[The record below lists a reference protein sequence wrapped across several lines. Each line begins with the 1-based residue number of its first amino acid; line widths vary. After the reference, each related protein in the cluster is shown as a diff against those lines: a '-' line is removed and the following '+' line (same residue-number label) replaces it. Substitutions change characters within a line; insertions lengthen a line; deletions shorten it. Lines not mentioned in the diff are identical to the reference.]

1 MDVTVDRGLWDRSLL
16 SIRCVIFV
24 IIDHFIIFSFILN
37 LHDLIQ
43 FLFYFQMAIL
53 MEGFHLGERV
63 RTALLLKDGRQLRIV
78 RLVALDRCPQYLTIK
93 VGTAEAKQLTL
104 D

>member
-1 MDVTVDRGLWDRSLL
+1 
-16 SIRCVIFV
+16 
-24 IIDHFIIFSFILN
+24 
-37 LHDLIQ
+37 
-43 FLFYFQMAIL
+43 MAIL